1 METTNHIAYDID
13 KSSQRMDQ
21 ILSVSN
27 DNFSDSDSIPPRQS
41 LSYTNGFYEM
51 SQRCS

>member
-27 DNFSDSDSIPPRQS
+27 DNFSDSDSIPPWIGTREAGQP
-41 LSYTNGFYEM
+41 L
-51 SQRCS
+51 